1 MGEEKMDKK
10 VYEKLHNLRLE
21 KGISNKDMASMLGI
35 SQSFYS
41 QIEHKSRT
49 LTYKMAVKIA
59 KVFNKKPDDLFYEQ

>member
-1 MGEEKMDKK
+1 MNKK

-21 KGISNKDMASMLGI
+21 KGISNKDMAGMLGI

-59 KVFNKKPDDLFYEQ
+59 NIFGKKPDDIFFGE

>member
-1 MGEEKMDKK
+1 M
-10 VYEKLHNLRLE
+10 
-21 KGISNKDMASMLGI
+21 MASMLGI